1 MRAIRLG
8 VCGGCWCHSACVY
21 VCVGAC
27 TETCEHVCVCVCV
40 CVSASARVQAT
51 MSGGCLCFSVCQFNF
66 VLYVYVCVV
75 MYYYAIAFVCEY
87 LCIPYFN

>member
-1 MRAIRLG
+1 MYASTNAHDLPRC
-8 VCGGCWCHSACVY
+8 VSGGWCACVY

-27 TETCEHVCVCVCV
+27 TDTCEHAC
-40 CVSASARVQAT
+40 ASVRVRMQAT
-51 MSGGCLCFSVCQFNF
+51 MSPVCLCFSVLHFHF
-66 VLYVYVCVV
+66 VLCVQVCVV